1 MIGDDTMNMYTE
13 EDYEYVKDAWDWEH
27 LGSNELYDERR
38 EECRLFRKRCLKERE
53 ALRRYNRLMNDKN
66 MSSSEIIDIVNSL
79 SRGNLQDCLIEV
91 LKHQKEIE
99 RRYEN
104 IKKIEDSYKK
114 VLESLKDRYQKEIE
128 ELKLEHQKEIEEIK
142 NIKLTHQKEIDEIK
156 DRKKEENKENKER
169 AENYKNLYTKSLLE
183 NVEIRKENKLKDIQI
198 KELTEERDI
207 YKKVT
212 DKINK
217 KDLNQELNRS
227 GKGLA
232 FKEDAS
238 LSKVK
243 ELMLKGYKPKEIKD
257 ELNCSLATIYN
268 RIKEIKEVERDIEKE
283 ENNKEVEINS
293 EDETIE
299 SLYGKGYKVKEIV
312 KMLGVSQATVY
323 RKVKEIK
330 DKRAVR
336 IESDTERDT

>member
-1 MIGDDTMNMYTE
+1 MKIYNNLV
-13 EDYEYVKDAWDWEH
+13 EYDEAVKDAWDFEH
-27 LGSNELYDERR
+27 LGSNELYDEKKT
-38 EECRLFRKRCLKERE
+38 ECRIFKERWLKERE
-53 ALRRYNRLMNDKN
+53 ALRKYNRLMNDNN
-66 MSSSEIIDIVNSL
+66 MSSDEIIDIVNSL
-79 SRGNLQDCLIEV
+79 SRGNIQDCLIEV

-104 IKKIEDSYKK
+104 IKKIEDRYKEEI
-114 VLESLKDRYQKEIE
+114 ESLKDRHQKEIE

-142 NIKLTHQKEIDEIK
+142 NIKSTHQKEIEEIK
-156 DRKKEENKENKER
+156 DRNTEENKENKER
-169 AENYKNLYTKSLLE
+169 AENYKNLYTKGLLE
-183 NVEIRKENKLKDIQI
+183 NVEIRKENKLKDIKI
-198 KELTEERDI
+198 KELTKEI
-207 YKKVT
+207 TSYKTVT

-232 FKEDAS
+232 FKEDIS

-268 RIKEIKEVERDIEKE
+268 RIKEIKEIERDIEKE

-293 EDETIE
+293 EDKTIE
-299 SLYGKGYKVKEIV
+299 SLYSKGYKVKEIV
-312 KMLGVSQATVY
+312 KILGVSQATVY

-330 DKRAVR
+330 DKRAVKV
-336 IESDTERDT
+336 ESETERDT